1 MATGPREVPM
11 GYHGWLVLLY
21 SDANNAC
28 PLTAFHRGR
37 LGDLHDHRKLE
48 VSMRD
53 PEWILQRGMSHGH
66 WAKRG
71 TNGIS
76 WLARVALQ

>member
-1 MATGPREVPM
+1 MV
-11 GYHGWLVLLY
+11 
-21 SDANNAC
+21 DAFPAH
-28 PLTAFHRGR
+28 TSVMSMRSEKGQEGR
-37 LGDLHDHRKLE
+37 SVEYADRDLHDHRKLE